1 MNSLPSQF
9 DLLLSNVSPSEGEAA
24 REVLSAKG
32 VASKLERRAFDS
44 NELGA
49 SMVHVPRPDLF
60 VKKGTR
66 DAARAILVA
75 AWGEARVAKYET
87 GAV

>member
-1 MNSLPSQF
+1 MKSPHPDF
-9 DLLLSNVSPSEGEAA
+9 DILLFAVSPSDGESA
-24 REVLSAKG
+24 RDLLASAG
-32 VASKLERRAFDS
+32 IVSKLERRTFDS
-44 NELGA
+44 VELGA

-66 DAARAILVA
+66 DAARAVLVG

-87 GAV
+87 AK